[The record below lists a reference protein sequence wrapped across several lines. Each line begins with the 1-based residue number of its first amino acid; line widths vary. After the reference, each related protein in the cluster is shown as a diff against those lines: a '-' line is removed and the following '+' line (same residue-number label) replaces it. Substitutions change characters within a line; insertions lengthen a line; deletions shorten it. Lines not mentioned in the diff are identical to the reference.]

1 MTTLLK
7 WHLLTLLEQG
17 LQGNSEMYHLVWK
30 AVPPCGAFGHRGIT
44 WCLRSRSLSAEISL
58 GFM

>member
-30 AVPPCGAFGHRGIT
+30 AVPPCLMWNIWSQRNKMVFEVKKFVCRD
-44 WCLRSRSLSAEISL
+44 
-58 GFM
+58 